1 VLQGFYVRRTTKLKA
16 GLTLATSIMLGI
28 IKGANPVSVAL
39 VIRDLSFMRNKNPI
53 VRIAWGAVVIY
64 VLATTVP
71 GTLMVLI
78 VGDVAISTVYALL
91 SKEKKGSS

>member
-1 VLQGFYVRRTTKLKA
+1 MKA